1 MDRDLRLSE
10 EFSAGAARLRV
21 DVHGGQ
27 PREHVL
33 DDLDF
38 LNYRLADVRISPQV
52 TLAEPDIVWHQA
64 GEKDV
69 RYDGRVVTFTGPWPA
84 GPLQKVIVAV
94 LALRM
99 EDGRACIR
107 PTARPCTI
115 AARRSSSWVA
125 SRTTASRWASSRP
138 GGAARCRSPRRRP
151 SSTRRAGP

>member
-1 MDRDLRLSE
+1 M
-10 EFSAGAARLRV
+10 
-21 DVHGGQ
+21 DVHGGE
-27 PREHVL
+27 PRDHVL

-84 GPLQKVIVAV
+84 GPLQKVIVAG

-99 EDGRACIR
+99 EEDGLHPSHSAAVHYRGQ
-107 PTARPCTI
+107 TI
-115 AARRSSSWVA
+115 LFLVA
-125 SRTTASRWASSRP
+125 SRTTANPWASSRP
-138 GGAARCRSPRRRP
+138 AGAARSRSPRRRP
-151 SSTRRAGP
+151 SSTRRAAR